1 MSADEA
7 DGRMRIVC
15 GGRRMVIRPLG
26 VRDVDMERRFVDQF
40 SLTSGCF
47 RFLELMRAPGMAPLR
62 TLTAFDPGTD
72 VGFLATTVVGSR
84 EDPIGVARFHAG
96 ADRPDCRF
104 AVSVAD
110 RWRNKGLGT
119 LLMQRL
125 IEAARA
131 RGIEAMHSSAA
142 CDNDVM
148 NRFALHLKLRHRR
161 DPDDDRQILYSIDLK
176 ERQFPNRF
184 GLARENLQ

>member
-1 MSADEA
+1 ML
-7 DGRMRIVC
+7 
-15 GGRRMVIRPLG
+15 IRPLG
-26 VRDVDMERRFVDQF
+26 AQDVDMERCFVDQF
-40 SLTSGCF
+40 SLTSWCF
-47 RFLELMRAPGMAPLR
+47 RFLELMRAPGMASLR
-62 TLTAFDPGTD
+62 TLTAFNPGTD
-72 VGFLATTVVGSR
+72 VGFLALTVVGSR
-84 EDPIGVARFHAG
+84 EEPIGVARFHAG
-96 ADRPDCRF
+96 PDRPDCRF

-110 RWRNKGLGT
+110 RWRNNGLGT

-148 NRFALHLKLRHRR
+148 NRFALHLKLGHRR
-161 DPDDDRQILYSIDLK
+161 DPDDDRQVLYNIDLK
-176 ERQFPNRF
+176 KRQFSHRS